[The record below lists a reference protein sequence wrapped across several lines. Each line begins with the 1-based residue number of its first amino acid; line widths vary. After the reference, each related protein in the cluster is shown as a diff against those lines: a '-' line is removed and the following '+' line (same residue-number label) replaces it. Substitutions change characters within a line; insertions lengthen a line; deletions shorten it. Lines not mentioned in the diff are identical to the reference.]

1 MEEQSLQLDELKVRN
16 YEMYKYFKK
25 GLDIISVLKSKT
37 YEAYIVGGAVR
48 DFILNIDFNDVD
60 IATNATPDAIK
71 DIFSEYEIDD
81 TYANLGSIVLK
92 DAGFRYEITTF
103 RNEEY
108 VKSKI
113 KEVHYSKKLVE
124 DVIRRDFTINALAL
138 TPNLTV
144 IDIVDGKK
152 DLENGVVR
160 VIGSGKRRF
169 KDDPSRI
176 LRGLLLVAKFDF
188 ALDVNTEKAMR
199 KSKAYLKELSEQKI
213 LSYMFKILNEKH
225 GIKALRIIDNNNLF
239 KFIPTF
245 SYWISLLI
253 KPYKKLS
260 ILEKIA
266 LLYRVT
272 GNIIPNTLLTKEE
285 AYITK
290 NLYNLSLTLSCSKV
304 DPMMV
309 FQTGVEPLISADKI
323 SKAYNHR
330 YHKQTRKIK
339 KINRKLP
346 IRHIDEMEF
355 TMRELLD
362 ILRGNERLASGMMQ
376 ELLTLVVTREIPNRA
391 DVIKE
396 TAIKLLNNTYYP
408 TKEESEVAIKE
419 TKEKKKFFSKYKK
432 QEAIN
437 FDDSYEE
444 TKLAEKLYDDPASY
458 FDAWDQIPVDD
469 NYDNIDSYITSGPS
483 EDMIHDLLNDYNDDF
498 SQLYKIYIKGVSG
511 FDRMNLREQTLKQE
525 EVKQQVKNFLLRN
538 NQKYRILEEKGVI

>member
-1 MEEQSLQLDELKVRN
+1 MDEQSLQLDELKVRN

-25 GLDIISVLKSKT
+25 GLDIVSVLKSKT

-71 DIFSEYEIDD
+71 DIFPDYEIDD
-81 TYANLGSIVLK
+81 TFANLGSIILK

-124 DVIRRDFTINALAL
+124 DIIRRDFTINALAL
-138 TPNLTV
+138 TPNLTI

-152 DLENGVVR
+152 DLEKGIVR

-176 LRGLLLVAKFDF
+176 LRGLLLVAKFNF
-188 ALDVNTEKAMR
+188 SLDSLTEKAMR

-213 LSYMFKILNEKH
+213 LSYMYKILNEKH
-225 GIKALRIIDNNNLF
+225 GLKALHIIDNNNLF
-239 KFIPTF
+239 KFIPSF
-245 SYWISLLI
+245 SYWVSLLI

-260 ILEKIA
+260 VLEKLA

-272 GNIIPNTLLTKEE
+272 GNVIPNNLLTKEE

-290 NLYNLSLTLSCSKV
+290 NLYNLSLTLSGAKV
-304 DPMMV
+304 DAMMV
-309 FQTGVEPLISADKI
+309 LQTGVEQLLSADKI
-323 SKAYNHR
+323 AKAYNHR
-330 YHKQTRKIK
+330 YKKQTTKIK
-339 KINRKLP
+339 KIYRKLP
-346 IRHIDEMEF
+346 IKTVDQLDF

-362 ILRGNERLASGMMQ
+362 VLKGNERLASSTMN
-376 ELLTLVVTREIPNRA
+376 ELLTLVVNKEIANRN
-391 DVIKE
+391 DKIRE
-396 TAIKLLNNTYYP
+396 TAYKLLNHTYYP
-408 TKEESEVAIKE
+408 VETRNKIKPASD
-419 TKEKKKFFSKYKK
+419 KRKIFHHNKRKDEKY
-432 QEAIN
+432 

-444 TKLAEKLYDDPASY
+444 TRLAEKVYDDPSSY
-458 FDAWDQIPVDD
+458 FDAWDQIPTDD
-469 NYDNIDSYITSGPS
+469 YYDNIDSYIINVPS
-483 EDMIHDLLNDYNDDF
+483 NDMIQDLLNDYTDDF
-498 SQLYKIYIKGVSG
+498 TQLYKIYLKGVPG
-511 FDRMNLREQTLKQE
+511 YDRLNIREQALKQE
-525 EVKQQVKNFLLRN
+525 EVKQQVKSFLLKN
-538 NQKYRILEEKGVI
+538 NPKYRALEEKGVI